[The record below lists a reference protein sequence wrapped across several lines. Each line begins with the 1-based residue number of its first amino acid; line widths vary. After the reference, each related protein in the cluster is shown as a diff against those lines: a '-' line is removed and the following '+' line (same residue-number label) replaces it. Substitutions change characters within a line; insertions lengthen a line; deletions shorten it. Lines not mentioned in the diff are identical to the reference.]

1 MFQQH
6 MYHCELRVVHCYF
19 LNPISALVLYSLA
32 LYWWKIDTVLYELFR
47 KSRTKWKL
55 RWENFGLDFFGTQKV
70 NTYTRKVMHG
80 VKNFCSTFFLVW
92 TFWKWSDFDWITR
105 LSRHVFPFFD
115 LQKKQSFPTMK
126 NASSQQFFGW

>member
-1 MFQQH
+1 MFQKQTIVTQLF
-6 MYHCELRVVHCYF
+6 M
-19 LNPISALVLYSLA
+19 VLYSITSEKLIQFFMNWCCC
-32 LYWWKIDTVLYELFR
+32 LERVGRHVYIQHE
-47 KSRTKWKL
+47 WKL
-55 RWENFGLDFFGTQKV
+55 RWENFGLDFFELKRRTH
-70 NTYTRKVMHG
+70 RKVMHG

>member
-1 MFQQH
+1 MFQKQTIVTQLF
-6 MYHCELRVVHCYF
+6 M
-19 LNPISALVLYSLA
+19 VLYSITSEKLIQFFMNWCCC
-32 LYWWKIDTVLYELFR
+32 LERVGRHVYIQHE
-47 KSRTKWKL
+47 WKL

-80 VKNFCSTFFLVW
+80 VKNFCWTFFLVW